1 MMEPWTRQGVSRVEG
16 RYWHQNLAVTIVDDT
31 TGARSSLRLVFAN
44 EGDRP
49 ITVTDVAPFIGI
61 VHGFRGM
68 TSVNAPHAWPHTVI
82 VDNDPLPLVLQPGK
96 SRSYSISMLYDLEG
110 SRANADARATP
121 DNRLVVEYFL
131 RIETLLFH
139 GVLSLSSFR
148 YATRHIATGQA
159 EIAPGAA
166 AARSSA

>member
-1 MMEPWTRQGVSRVEG
+1 MKETWTWQGVSRVEG
-16 RYWHQNLAVTIVDDT
+16 RYWHQDLAVTIIDDT
-31 TGARSSLRLVFAN
+31 AGARSGLRLVFAN

-61 VHGFRGM
+61 VHGFRAM
-68 TSVNAPHAWPHTVI
+68 PSVNARHAWPHTVI

-96 SRSYSISMLYDLEG
+96 RRGYGISMLYDLKG
-110 SRANADARATP
+110 SRKNADPRAMP
-121 DNRLVVEYFL
+121 DHRLVVEYFL
-131 RIETLLFH
+131 RIETLQFH
-139 GVLSLSSFR
+139 GGLRLSSFK
-148 YATRHIATGQA
+148 YATRHIAAGQA